1 MTDIQSARSVSRTSC
16 SEEVL
21 SSAVSFH
28 DRQLTVLFNAIFG
41 CRICWSINC
50 PAFAGTKKGIFLSQK
65 VIS

>member
-1 MTDIQSARSVSRTSC
+1 MTDIQSSRSVSRTSC

-21 SSAVSFH
+21 SSIVSFH
-28 DRQLTVLFNAIFG
+28 DRQPTAIFG